1 MIAGSCTGALH
12 NTLGALRLAPTGV
25 ATVSI
30 RSDNGNSNP
39 TAVSLTLSNNP
50 DGSFR
55 VCLHEGKNEH
65 CTVVHS
71 MAEAY
76 AAQRSLQRAL
86 DTEKLAM
93 LHWDRVTGSWGDGGD
108 AA

>member
-1 MIAGSCTGALH
+1 M
-12 NTLGALRLAPTGV
+12 GALRLAPAGV
-25 ATVSI
+25 ATVPI

-39 TAVSLTLSNNP
+39 TLMLTLSNNP

-55 VCLHEGKNEH
+55 VCLHQGKNEH
-65 CTVVHS
+65 CTIVHS

-93 LHWDRVTGSWGDGGD
+93 LHWDRTKGTWDGGD

>member
-1 MIAGSCTGALH
+1 MIAGSFTGGSPSHTA
-12 NTLGALRLAPTGV
+12 ALRLGPTGV

-30 RSDNGNSNP
+30 GRDNGNSNP

-55 VCLHEGKNEH
+55 VCVHQGKNEH

-93 LHWDRVTGSWGDGGD
+93 LHWDRTKGTWDGGD

>member
-1 MIAGSCTGALH
+1 M
-12 NTLGALRLAPTGV
+12 GALRLAPAGGAPLPGDI
-25 ATVSI
+25 ATVPI

-39 TAVSLTLSNNP
+39 TLMLTLSNNP

-55 VCLHEGKNEH
+55 VCLHQGKNEH
-65 CTVVHS
+65 CTIVHS

-76 AAQRSLQRAL
+76 AAQRSLQRAM

-93 LHWDRVTGSWGDGGD
+93 LHWDRITGTWGDGGD

>member
-1 MIAGSCTGALH
+1 MIAGSCTGGFR
-12 NTLGALRLAPTGV
+12 NTLAALRLGPAGV

-30 RSDNGNSNP
+30 GRDNGNSNP

-55 VCLHEGKNEH
+55 VCLHQGKNEH
-65 CTVVHS
+65 CTTVHS

-76 AAQRSLQRAL
+76 AAQRSLKRAL

-93 LHWDRVTGSWGDGGD
+93 LHWDRVTGSWDGGD

>member
-1 MIAGSCTGALH
+1 MPAAAEWHSQS
-12 NTLGALRLAPTGV
+12 TLAALRLGPTGV
-25 ATVSI
+25 ATLFI
-30 RSDNGNSNP
+30 RRDNGNSNS
-39 TAVSLTLSNNP
+39 TALTLTLSNNP

-55 VCLHEGKNEH
+55 VCLHQGKNEH

>member
-1 MIAGSCTGALH
+1 MIAGSCTGGLH
-12 NTLGALRLAPTGV
+12 NTLAALRLGPTGV
-25 ATVSI
+25 ATLSI

-39 TAVSLTLSNNP
+39 TAVSLTLSNNS

-55 VCLHEGKNEH
+55 VCLHQGKNEH

-93 LHWDRVTGSWGDGGD
+93 LHWDRVTGTWGDGGD